1 MPKFK
6 FRKLNEYKLSRDT
19 FWSELI
25 GSPELFSLESRIFH
39 SITLGLILLVSFYV
53 PYNLYAKL
61 YVGSLSAL
69 VFGLFFCYQY
79 YYSRFKGK
87 PHNSTLFGIVGI
99 LIFSINY
106 FTNSGINGST
116 DLIWPIHL
124 LLIFAISPYRHHAKW
139 LIAYLVIFSVL
150 HLFEYYYPHW
160 VQHPFSVGKGQF
172 IDRVTAFPIPVIVIY
187 LIINFIRR
195 SHDKEQKARA
205 EETKA
210 VELSKAQI
218 LLQKDQL
225 EQSNI
230 EKNKLMSIISHD
242 LRAPLMNIQSYLAL
256 LNEGEI
262 SSQERPILEKEL
274 LKSTNGTIDMLSNLL
289 SWSKSQMEGATVHLV
304 EENLLTALQNTL
316 DMETILASKKNI
328 TLTHHIS
335 PQITVIADID
345 MLQLIVRNLI
355 NNAIKFTPQNGTI
368 DIEAQ
373 LVSNECKL
381 TVSDSGN
388 GIPKD
393 MQENIFSFK
402 SESSLGTNNEKGTGL
417 GLALCKDFVELQ
429 GGKIGFESKLE
440 IGSRFF
446 IFIPIPTKHQSY

>member
-242 LRAPLMNIQSYLAL
+242 
-256 LNEGEI
+256 
-262 SSQERPILEKEL
+262 
-274 LKSTNGTIDMLSNLL
+274 
-289 SWSKSQMEGATVHLV
+289 
-304 EENLLTALQNTL
+304 
-316 DMETILASKKNI
+316 
-328 TLTHHIS
+328 
-335 PQITVIADID
+335 
-345 MLQLIVRNLI
+345 
-355 NNAIKFTPQNGTI
+355 
-368 DIEAQ
+368 
-373 LVSNECKL
+373 
-381 TVSDSGN
+381 
-388 GIPKD
+388 
-393 MQENIFSFK
+393 
-402 SESSLGTNNEKGTGL
+402 
-417 GLALCKDFVELQ
+417 
-429 GGKIGFESKLE
+429 
-440 IGSRFF
+440 
-446 IFIPIPTKHQSY
+446 